1 MAILYFLFYYLLLI
15 PLSYLPYKVLY
26 LISDFLYVL
35 LFYIFG
41 YRKKVVVRNLRN
53 SFPDKSKEEL
63 DEIMRKFYHHLSDII
78 IESLAIFTISRKTVH
93 DRMKY
98 IPNETVQRYYE
109 DNRSIIISGGHYNSW
124 ELFALAVD
132 DVIPHQSI
140 GIYTALSNRFFDNKM
155 KKSREKYG
163 IEMISTREI
172 IHNLAQRTHELT
184 APIFAID
191 QSPGNPRK
199 SYWLRFLH
207 QDTAVAF
214 GTEKVAKKYNLPVYY
229 CRINKIKRGYYTFE
243 LELVSDNPVD
253 TDHGFI
259 TKQVTAMLEQDI
271 INEPE
276 YWLWSHRR
284 WKHTKPTDLSNQ

>member
-172 IHNLAQRTHELT
+172 IHNL
-184 APIFAID
+184 
-191 QSPGNPRK
+191 
-199 SYWLRFLH
+199 
-207 QDTAVAF
+207 
-214 GTEKVAKKYNLPVYY
+214 
-229 CRINKIKRGYYTFE
+229 
-243 LELVSDNPVD
+243 
-253 TDHGFI
+253 
-259 TKQVTAMLEQDI
+259 
-271 INEPE
+271 
-276 YWLWSHRR
+276 
-284 WKHTKPTDLSNQ
+284 